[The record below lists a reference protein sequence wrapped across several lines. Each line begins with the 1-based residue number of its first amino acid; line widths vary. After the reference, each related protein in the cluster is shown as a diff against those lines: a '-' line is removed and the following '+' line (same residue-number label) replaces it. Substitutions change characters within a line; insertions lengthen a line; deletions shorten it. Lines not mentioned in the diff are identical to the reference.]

1 MLFSY
6 VVETM
11 IVVGNMIANDNYKKM
26 KKMIDIGERGVGRLK
41 KMKNINL
48 KGKKNYVLTKTP
60 LNTFIFFWC

>member
-11 IVVGNMIANDNYKKM
+11 IVVGANVVANDNYKKM
-26 KKMIDIGERGVGRLK
+26 KKMIDIGERGIGRLK

-48 KGKKNYVLTKTP
+48 KGKKN
-60 LNTFIFFWC
+60 